1 MNGSENKCAFLDFN
15 SDNRTIFL
23 KRHHK
28 VQQAEKVE
36 AVKKQEKRSPG
47 QNGQKGRERTE
58 ETAYEEQ
65 AGKGG

>member
-1 MNGSENKCAFLDFN
+1 
-15 SDNRTIFL
+15 
-23 KRHHK
+23 
-28 VQQAEKVE
+28 VE

-47 QNGQKGRERTE
+47 QNGQKSRERTE